1 MKLTTSFLLSI
12 FLIVISC
19 ENRNTDNPMISEMSA
34 QRGYKNWYLD
44 SFRCG
49 LFVPPSYDTQ
59 KEYPLIIFLHGYTDT
74 TTWNL
79 GWYNDPI
86 LSADPCIV
94 MTPKCPKEDKGGWGN
109 SWDPTT
115 PPMMKKAYE
124 MLDLVKEA
132 FNLDENR
139 FYIYGSSMGGY
150 GTFGVIKKNPDMFAA
165 GYVECANGNLDM
177 AEILAKI
184 PFWMF
189 HGSVDPIVPVKGARD
204 MYDAVRA
211 AGGTQI
217 RYTEYEGVGH
227 NVWDYTGHEP
237 TLPWWLLAQ
246 RKGAVHNDPDTVV
259 SLKANFTD
267 DGKVILGWNLP
278 ADKSNPDNLVWYCK
292 IYRDGQV
299 LKEVDNIYTS
309 FTDSTINPG
318 NTNLYQVSAVN
329 YFFKESKLSSGISV
343 SVKK

>member
-1 MKLTTSFLLSI
+1 MKLSTSVLLLC
-12 FLIVISC
+12 FLIAISC
-19 ENRNTDNPMISEMSA
+19 ETRIDNPMIREMSA

-49 LFVPPSYDTQ
+49 LFVPPSYDPQ

-79 GWYNDPI
+79 GWYNDP
-86 LSADPCIV
+86 LLTADPCIV
-94 MTPKCPKEDKGGWGN
+94 MTPKCPKEEQGGWGN
-109 SWDPTT
+109 SWDAATS
-115 PPMMKKAYE
+115 PMMKKAYE

-132 FNLDENR
+132 FNLDKNR

-177 AEILAKI
+177 AETLAKI

-189 HGSVDPIVPVKGARD
+189 HGSEDPIVPVKGARD

-217 RYTEYEGVGH
+217 RYTEYQGVGH

-246 RKGAVHNDPDTVV
+246 KKGALHNDPDTITGLKESV
-259 SLKANFTD
+259 SDSNTVL
-267 DGKVILGWNLP
+267 LEWSLP
-278 ADKSNPDNLVWYCK
+278 ADYTNPDNQIWYSK
-292 IYRDGQV
+292 IYRDGNV
-299 LKEVDNIYTS
+299 LKEVDNVSTS
-309 FTDSTINPG
+309 FADSTVVSG
-318 NTNLYQVSAVN
+318 NTYLYQVSAVS
-329 YFFKESKLSSGISV
+329 YFFKESKLSSGV
-343 SVKK
+343 SLKVK

>member
-1 MKLTTSFLLSI
+1 MKIPTSLLLLC
-12 FLIVISC
+12 FLILLSC
-19 ENRNTDNPMISEMSA
+19 ENRNIDNSMIREMSA

-49 LFVPPSYDTQ
+49 LFVPPSYEPQ

-79 GWYNDPI
+79 GWYNDPL

-94 MTPKCPKEDKGGWGN
+94 MTPKCPKEETGGWGN
-109 SWDPTT
+109 SWDPKTS
-115 PPMMKKAYE
+115 PMMKKTYE

-132 FNLDENR
+132 FNLDKDR

-165 GYVECANGNLDM
+165 GYVECANGNTDM
-177 AEILAKI
+177 APILAKI

-189 HGSVDPIVPVKGARD
+189 HGSVDSIVPVKGARD
-204 MYDAVRA
+204 MYDAIRA

-217 RYTEYEGVGH
+217 RYTEYKGVGH

-246 RKGAVHNDPDTVV
+246 RKGAVHDRPDTIINFR
-259 SLKANFTD
+259 ANIN
-267 DGKVILGWNLP
+267 DGLAVTLEWTLP
-278 ADKSNPDNLVWYCK
+278 DGLSNPDNQIWYCK
-292 IYRDGQV
+292 VYRDGNV
-299 LKEVDNIYTS
+299 LKEIDNTYTS
-309 FTDSTINPG
+309 YSDSTINSG
-318 NTNLYQVSAVN
+318 NKYLYQVSAVN

-343 SVKK
+343 ATK

>member
-1 MKLTTSFLLSI
+1 
-12 FLIVISC
+12 
-19 ENRNTDNPMISEMSA
+19 
-34 QRGYKNWYLD
+34 
-44 SFRCG
+44 
-49 LFVPPSYDTQ
+49 LFVPPSYDPQ

-79 GWYNDPI
+79 GWYNDPF

-94 MTPKCPKEDKGGWGN
+94 MTPKCPKEEKGGWGN

-115 PPMMKKAYE
+115 PPMMKNALE
-124 MLDLVKEA
+124 MLNLVRKA

-165 GYVECANGNLDM
+165 GYVECANGNTDM
-177 AEILAKI
+177 AGILAKI

-189 HGSVDPIVPVKGARD
+189 HGSADSIVPVKGARD
-204 MYDAVRA
+204 MYNAVLA

-217 RYTEYEGVGH
+217 RYTEYQGVGH
-227 NVWDYTGHEP
+227 NVWDYTGHET

-246 RKGAVHNDPDTVV
+246 RKGEFHNNPDTITDIKAILIDGRAVLLQW
-259 SLKANFTD
+259 SLPSDHT
-267 DGKVILGWNLP
+267 
-278 ADKSNPDNLVWYCK
+278 NPDNQVWYSR
-292 IYRDGQV
+292 IYRDGNV

-309 FTDSTINPG
+309 FTDSTIIPG
-318 NTNLYQVSAVN
+318 NTCQYQVSAVN
-329 YFFKESKLSSGISV
+329 YFFKESKLSDGISV
-343 SVKK
+343 QTKK

>member
-1 MKLTTSFLLSI
+1 MKLQASI
-12 FLIVISC
+12 FLLTFLIALSC
-19 ENRNTDNPMISEMSA
+19 ENRNNDNPMISEMSA

-49 LFVPPSYDTQ
+49 LFVPPSYDPQ

-79 GWYNDPI
+79 RWYNDTL

-94 MTPKCPKEDKGGWGN
+94 MTPKCPKEEGGWGN

-115 PPMMKKAYE
+115 PPMMTKTYE
-124 MLDLVKEA
+124 MLEVVKEA

-165 GYVECANGNLDM
+165 GYVECANGNTAM
-177 AEILAKI
+177 ADILAKI

-204 MYDAVRA
+204 MYDAIHA
-211 AGGTQI
+211 AGGTLI
-217 RYTEYEGVGH
+217 RYTEYQGVGH
-227 NVWDYTGHEP
+227 NVWDYTGHES

-246 RKGAVHNDPDTVV
+246 RKGALHNDPDSITD
-259 SLKANFTD
+259 LKASVSDNKT
-267 DGKVILGWNLP
+267 VLLEWTLP
-278 ADKSNPDNLVWYCK
+278 ADHSNPDNQIWYCK
-292 IYRDGQV
+292 IFRDGNV
-299 LKEVDNIYTS
+299 IKEVDNIYTS
-309 FTDSTINPG
+309 YTDSTIVSGSNYV
-318 NTNLYQVSAVN
+318 YQVSAVS
-329 YFFKESKLSSGISV
+329 YFFKESKLSSGV
-343 SVKK
+343 SLNIK